1 MNNLF
6 FSGAAHCKLHVNACP
21 KCVTTPLFLAFDF
34 VRKTTNENNLCHMHS
49 GASCTLDY
57 CIHFRCVGETCSTC
71 FSQYVQLDSS
81 VCCVPWILRR
91 STPIPQS
98 SICVAS
104 LSCKSANVC
113 APQTPNCR
121 QKRKHPCHVEALLP
135 LFCCCC
141 NELTMPSPAMRAF

>member
-21 KCVTTPLFLAFDF
+21 KCVTTPLFLALDF

-71 FSQYVQLDSS
+71 FSHHVQLHSG

-91 STPIPQS
+91 WTPIPQS
-98 SICVAS
+98 TICAAS
-104 LSCKSANVC
+104 LSCKSANAR
-113 APQTPNCR
+113 APQSQNCR
-121 QKRKHPCHVEALLP
+121 QKQKIHAVWKLRYPCFVVA
-135 LFCCCC
+135 
-141 NELTMPSPAMRAF
+141 AMN